1 MFWMAL
7 HCSETVKKHMLSILK
22 KHLSTAAKNSL
33 KAKLPPMLFR
43 KASYSQCGEDLIVA
57 YALEI
62 LYGSRPKK
70 YLDVGANHPFNL
82 SNTALLYQQGGNGT
96 LIEPDPYFSKLLKK
110 KRPKDRVLQCGVHFS
125 GDPCANL
132 YVMDPPTLN
141 TFSREEME
149 RCLAMGHELKNTLLV
164 PLQDINSILETAGDL
179 DFMNLDIEGLDKLIL
194 EMIDWK
200 IYHPTCI
207 CVETL
212 TYETQKEPRKLND
225 IIELLLSHGYMLYA
239 DTYINSIFVD
249 RGQWQQRW
257 NRK

>member
-1 MFWMAL
+1 
-7 HCSETVKKHMLSILK
+7 MLSLLK
-22 KHLSTAAKNSL
+22 NCLSTATKNRL
-33 KAKLPPMLFR
+33 KANLPSLLFR
-43 KASYSQCGEDLIVA
+43 NTSYSQCGEDLIVA

-62 LYGSRPKK
+62 LHGSRPKK

-82 SNTALLYQQGGNGT
+82 SNTALLYRKGGNGI
-96 LIEPDPYFSKLLKK
+96 LVEPDPYYSKLLTK

-125 GDPCANL
+125 GESSANL
-132 YVMDPPTLN
+132 YVMDSPTLN

-149 RCLAMGHELKNTLLV
+149 RCLIMGHQLNNTLSV
-164 PLQDINSILETAGDL
+164 PLQNINSILEMAGEL

-200 IYHPTCI
+200 KYHPTCI

-212 TYETQKEPRKLND
+212 TYETQKEPKKLND

-239 DTYINSIFVD
+239 DTYINSIFID
-249 RGQWQQRW
+249 RGQWQRCW
-257 NRK
+257 NRT